1 MADNL
6 EHCIICL
13 KQMESGFLDDDGVCI
28 DCEEMEHDDQSD
40 DTEKWHDFDPY
51 CWTAQVQGGSCTP
64 RLLSRLAAPR
74 WAKIAAPS
82 RLRWHSACR
91 VLALDIPSR
100 YDTLSNYQPLGYCPQ
115 RSTLWPRS
123 LSLIHI

>member
-1 MADNL
+1 MVDNL

-51 CWTAQVQGGSCTP
+51 C
-64 RLLSRLAAPR
+64 RLPKSKAAPV
-74 WAKIAAPS
+74 
-82 RLRWHSACR
+82 LLAC
-91 VLALDIPSR
+91 
-100 YDTLSNYQPLGYCPQ
+100 
-115 RSTLWPRS
+115 
-123 LSLIHI
+123 